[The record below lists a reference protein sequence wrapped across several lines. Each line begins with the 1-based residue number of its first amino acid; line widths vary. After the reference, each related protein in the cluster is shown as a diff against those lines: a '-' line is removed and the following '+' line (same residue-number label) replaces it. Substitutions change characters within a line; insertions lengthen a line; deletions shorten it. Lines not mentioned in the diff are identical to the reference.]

1 MDKREYQEK
10 LDEINRL
17 IAEEDYAQAARVA
30 DTIDWK
36 RVRNVQTLVMVSE
49 IYEAVER
56 YEDSKVLLLRAYRRS
71 PLGRTVLY
79 RLVECTIHLG
89 QFDEAIEY
97 YSEYVQAAP
106 HDNNRFILKY
116 KIYKGRGSSLDEQ
129 IDILKEYLEQEY
141 NEKWVYELAKLQI
154 QADHVQ
160 EGLSTC
166 DDLVLWFHSGKYVIK
181 ALELKKKYAPLT
193 PKQQEIYDNRF
204 EQEEEEEYSE
214 NANSYLKEAQ
224 MQAMAER
231 AEVQQEAIKSEL
243 AADISHAAQM
253 EKAREEISQK
263 AQAAQK
269 AVEET
274 AAQSEKVLAD
284 KAEEIVAEAGLSVN
298 EETATGEPA
307 AEAPSEETADS
318 VNEIAEEAANISET
332 EDAAEAEAEETES
345 NEEAAGEEADTQAA
359 QEDEPAADETADPQT
374 TLKEVFEAAGAA
386 GKDATE
392 EEPEVQ
398 EVQEEAVPEEPQEE
412 VSPEQMQEDMVRSMR
427 EIVSGVGPRTALDE
441 EEAALDQA
449 IEQSKEDQ
457 ENAVAARGADR
468 TFSVPQSAAS
478 QKRTAGKL
486 TIDDILLSMGDRGE
500 RVREVTGGNVMSAA
514 EESAML
520 SEDPKIPE
528 FLNEEVK
535 EARQTAEIPVSEI
548 ARAQEAA
555 EAAAAMAD
563 EAVAGIAKPA
573 VDTVDAVAEEAKTAA
588 DEAAEAFTDT
598 AETASEAE
606 ETAAETVAETVQETS
621 GIQEAADVLANF
633 PKVSHV
639 EFTEEI
645 ATAKTKKLPVDEI
658 RKLHEAFLADGA
670 AGTVSPEAE
679 IAARNAAQAAERAAE
694 MAEAEVAAAADIAA
708 EAEEAAAEAETA
720 IPGSD
725 AAQADAEKAAAAAEE
740 TAENIA
746 TDVNVVELPAEG
758 TESAPETAA
767 DTEETAE
774 TGDAQAA
781 GAEEAE
787 STPQAPADE
796 NIAAAAEAQQ
806 AASLEMADNVL
817 AQNLTGAGRVQD
829 TVEVPKSAEEPKIY
843 GSRPMLKEYQKDLFR
858 GFIGIGSLEEQ
869 IAGAIQQA
877 EGKQGDK
884 TSRTGNILILGGH
897 GCGKTT
903 IATGIAKAIA
913 EDKGTHSIKMARIY
927 AADLNR
933 KDIAATIAK
942 IAGGMLIVEEAG
954 DLDDAIVDQLTTAM
968 EFRTDGLIVILE
980 DEQRYIHDLLM
991 RHPRFTMKFTAQIY
1005 IPEYSNE
1012 DLVNFGSIYAESKDY
1027 VFSEKA
1033 LAAFYDRIE
1042 AASQN
1047 GDKVSITNVVEL
1059 VDRGIKNANK
1069 FFRRI
1074 GSTKKRYDEMDR
1086 VILKEKDFR

>member
-17 IAEEDYAQAARVA
+17 IAVEDYAQAARVA

-106 HDNNRFILKY
+106 HDNNKYILKY

-141 NEKWVYELAKLQI
+141 TEKWVYELAKLQI
-154 QADHVQ
+154 QADRVQ

-204 EQEEEEEYSE
+204 NEEEEEEYTESG
-214 NANSYLKEAQ
+214 NSYLKEAQ
-224 MQAMAER
+224 MQALAEK
-231 AEVQQEAIKSEL
+231 AAAQQEAIKSEL
-243 AADISHAAQM
+243 AEDISHAAQM
-253 EKAREEISQK
+253 EKAKEELSQK

-269 AVEET
+269 AVDET

-284 KAEEIVAEAGLSVN
+284 KADEIVAEAGITEPETGDVPEEDEPDVKEAPEMTPESAEAEDAP
-298 EETATGEPA
+298 EETAAEEETAAAPAAEEEPEETPEEEPA
-307 AEAPSEETADS
+307 AEAEEAPEQDEYAQEIETVAAQAVASAQEEPTQEEESTEEISEE
-318 VNEIAEEAANISET
+318 
-332 EDAAEAEAEETES
+332 
-345 NEEAAGEEADTQAA
+345 Q
-359 QEDEPAADETADPQT
+359 
-374 TLKEVFEAAGAA
+374 L
-386 GKDATE
+386 
-392 EEPEVQ
+392 
-398 EVQEEAVPEEPQEE
+398 
-412 VSPEQMQEDMVRSMR
+412 QEDMVRSMR
-427 EIVSGVGPRTALDE
+427 EIVSGVGPRNTMDE

-486 TIDDILLSMGDRGE
+486 TIDDILLSMGEQGE
-500 RVREVTGGNVMSAA
+500 RVREVAGNHVMSADEEAQITRQEMEMPAA
-514 EESAML
+514 EETPVTEEAPAVEEAPAAEEVKEA
-520 SEDPKIPE
+520 EDVLAADEPKIPG
-528 FLNEEVK
+528 FLHDEVK
-535 EARQTAEIPVSEI
+535 EARQTAEIPVEDI
-548 ARAQEAA
+548 VQAQEAA
-555 EAAAAMAD
+555 QA
-563 EAVAGIAKPA
+563 
-573 VDTVDAVAEEAKTAA
+573 
-588 DEAAEAFTDT
+588 AAEAEV
-598 AETASEAE
+598 ETAGEEALPQQSEE
-606 ETAAETVAETVQETS
+606 
-621 GIQEAADVLANF
+621 LASL
-633 PKVSHV
+633 PPVSRV
-639 EFTEEI
+639 EYTEEI
-645 ATAKTKKLPVDEI
+645 ASAKTKKLPVDEI

-670 AGTVSPEAE
+670 SG
-679 IAARNAAQAAERAAE
+679 AAALAAQKASEAAEKAAE
-694 MAEAEVAAAADIAA
+694 MAEAEAAAASGMPVIPEEEDDIASAQAQEPAENEEPTAADAQPVTDTAPQPEEESA
-708 EAEEAAAEAETA
+708 EAGADIAQQEEAEF
-720 IPGSD
+720 
-725 AAQADAEKAAAAAEE
+725 ADAEAPAQEAPVQD
-740 TAENIA
+740 
-746 TDVNVVELPAEG
+746 DVTV
-758 TESAPETAA
+758 S
-767 DTEETAE
+767 
-774 TGDAQAA
+774 AA
-781 GAEEAE
+781 G
-787 STPQAPADE
+787 
-796 NIAAAAEAQQ
+796 
-806 AASLEMADNVL
+806 
-817 AQNLTGAGRVQD
+817 GVQE

-843 GSRPMLKEYQKDLFR
+843 GSRPMLQEYQKDLFR

-869 IAGAIQQA
+869 IANAIQQA
-877 EGKQGDK
+877 EGKQGDR
-884 TSRTGNILILGGH
+884 TSRSGNILILGGH

-942 IAGGMLIVEEAG
+942 IAGGMLIIEEAG

-1005 IPEYSNE
+1005 IPQYSNE
-1012 DLVNFGSIYAESKDY
+1012 DLVNFGSIYAQSKDY
-1027 VFSEKA
+1027 VFSDKA

-1047 GDKVSITNVVEL
+1047 GDVVSITNVVEL
-1059 VDRGIKNANK
+1059 VDRGIRNANK

-1074 GSTKKRYDEMDR
+1074 GSSRKRYDEMDR